1 MTPSI
6 SIIIVNYNTCD
17 QLTRCMDSIR
27 TQADQHCRV
36 IIVDNASIDDSVE
49 RMRAGY
55 PEVHLIVNKS
65 NLGFAAANN
74 QAIGKTRDDLLFFL
88 NPDTEL
94 QSGCLNA
101 IREFMVAHPE
111 VGMAGPAIFNADG
124 SPHCSVEY
132 SYPGARYGQGLFD
145 KLPGDIAWI
154 LGAAMVARREIIAD
168 VQGFDE
174 RFFLYAE
181 DIDLCLR
188 IREKGWPLAIISKA
202 KVMHLEGQSEKQ
214 ASFVEVMERKIRS
227 ELIFLNKY
235 YEIDIVQKIRR
246 VRLLEAWWRIFCLR
260 TVAVFFKLTDEN
272 RKKLV
277 RYSVITAMYGSTMGL
292 ERK

>member
-1 MTPSI
+1 
-6 SIIIVNYNTCD
+6 
-17 QLTRCMDSIR
+17 
-27 TQADQHCRV
+27 
-36 IIVDNASIDDSVE
+36 
-49 RMRAGY
+49 
-55 PEVHLIVNKS
+55 
-65 NLGFAAANN
+65 
-74 QAIGKTRDDLLFFL
+74 
-88 NPDTEL
+88 
-94 QSGCLNA
+94 
-101 IREFMVAHPE
+101 
-111 VGMAGPAIFNADG
+111 
-124 SPHCSVEY
+124 
-132 SYPGARYGQGLFD
+132 
-145 KLPGDIAWI
+145 
-154 LGAAMVARREIIAD
+154 MVARREIIAD